1 MNCKAYVGRFE
12 NFIGNNY
19 SDPWSVF
26 GISQWKY
33 HELKR
38 QSLRSGSRHSLNWW
52 IRTKVE
58 RHKLPIHSRRVV
70 AVSDAPEILNG
81 LSTILLYHPMYQAQ
95 YKRNH

>member
-33 HELKR
+33 HELKGKACG
-38 QSLRSGSRHSLNWW
+38 QEAGTHS
-52 IRTKVE
+52 I
-58 RHKLPIHSRRVV
+58 
-70 AVSDAPEILNG
+70 G
-81 LSTILLYHPMYQAQ
+81 G
-95 YKRNH
+95 